1 MSFHALILAAGIT
14 VAAANP
20 ATDIPTFA
28 ESSGHE
34 FGERITVSHQAEA
47 WLRWLDQTSP
57 RLTYQLQGHSW
68 ERRPLMLAIITS
80 PENHARLDE
89 IRDVAQRLNDQRMTQ
104 PSAEQ
109 LARQPVIVWLGGSI
123 HGFELSGTEGLLM
136 LVEDLVHGDD
146 EATRELLQNTVI
158 LLDPM
163 LNPDGRDAFA
173 HHNHQR
179 TGGYINALRE
189 DWANDFTFWE
199 ALSFRTGH
207 YFFDTNRD
215 WFVHTQRETR
225 ERMPTFMA
233 WRPQVAVD
241 AHEMGPDTEFYFD
254 PPNDPVSP
262 FFPEFA
268 TRGFELFGSAHARAF
283 DENNIEYTTRQ
294 MFNYFYPGY
303 TTSWTSYQGAVGM
316 LYEQGSSRG
325 LALERS
331 DGTVRTL
338 LDAARQQYIAAKA
351 AVRAASENRAQLLR
365 DYGAGARAALEDG
378 RRGVRRYFIPASADP
393 QLTRE
398 LAELLQR
405 NGIEVGITREA
416 ANLRG
421 LRDQRG
427 RSVSGSRTLPAGS
440 LVIEAA
446 QPRNRLIRAL
456 MEPHV
461 QIPQAFLD
469 EARAR
474 VDRGENPRFYD
485 ITAYSLPLLFNLP
498 AYSSSDAR
506 APDASRWSA
515 PAAATVPD
523 ASYAWLID
531 GRQAAS
537 VAVAAHMRLNG
548 TRVSVAPMAFS
559 AGGHEYASG
568 TAIIRVGDDREEAR
582 GRLQSLATDYGVEV
596 RGVNTGMASG
606 GLPTVGASE
615 TFSIRAPNV
624 ALLGDHPVQGYSF
637 GFAWYALD
645 QHYGIPTTVLRT
657 RSLGSTPL
665 ESYTTLVIPMLTMAN
680 ELTSQLGESGQDR
693 LKRWVNDG
701 GTLVAI
707 GSGADWVLRTL
718 KLGALRDAYEDQ
730 KDMARVSVPGAFA
743 RAVFDTNAW
752 LASGYGED
760 MPMLVNSDRLW
771 LAPEGPSN
779 PRQRI
784 VARYAPRDSLRVSGH
799 MWEENL
805 ARLPDSVAVY
815 EERIGRGRV
824 ILFAEDPN
832 FRGYFRGADRL
843 FLNAVL
849 LGPSAP

>member
-1 MSFHALILAAGIT
+1 MSIHALILTAGFV
-14 VAAANP
+14 VAATNP
-20 ATDIPTFA
+20 TSDVPTFA
-28 ESSGHE
+28 ESSGHA

-47 WLRWLDQTSP
+47 WLHQLDLTSP

-89 IRDVAQRLNDQRMTQ
+89 IREVAQRLNDPRMTQ
-104 PSAEQ
+104 PTAEQ

-136 LVEDLVHGDD
+136 LVEDLVQNDD
-146 EATRELLQNTVI
+146 ETTRQILQNTVI
-158 LLDPM
+158 LLDPI

-215 WFVHTQRETR
+215 WFAHTQRETR
-225 ERMPTFMA
+225 ERMPTFLA
-233 WRPQVAVD
+233 WRPQVAID

-268 TRGFELFGSAHARAF
+268 TRGFELFGDAHARAF
-283 DENNIEYTTRQ
+283 DQNNVEYTTRQ

-331 DGTVRTL
+331 DGTIRTL
-338 LDAARQQYIAAKA
+338 LDAGRQQYIAAKA
-351 AVRAASENRAQLLR
+351 AVRAASDNRSQLLR
-365 DYGAGARAALEDG
+365 DYAAGARVAVEDG
-378 RRGVRRYFIPASADP
+378 RRGIRRYYIPAGADP

-405 NGIEVGITREA
+405 NGVEVSVTRQS
-416 ANLRG
+416 NTLRG
-421 LRDQRG
+421 LRDERG
-427 RSVSGSRTLPAGS
+427 RNVGSRAIPAGS

-446 QPRNRLIRAL
+446 QPRNRLIRTL

-461 QIPQAFLD
+461 QLPQPFLD
-469 EARAR
+469 QARAR

-506 APDASRWSA
+506 GPDTHTWTAPK
-515 PAAATVPD
+515 ATSVPD
-523 ASYAWLID
+523 AGYAWLVD

-537 VAVAAHMRLNG
+537 VAVAAHMRLTG
-548 TRVSVAPMAFS
+548 TRVSIAPVAFS
-559 AGGHEYASG
+559 AGGHDYASG
-568 TAIIRVGDDREEAR
+568 TVIIRVDDDQAEAKQ
-582 GRLQSLATDYGVEV
+582 RLQALADDYGVEV
-596 RGVNTGMASG
+596 RGVDTGMASG
-606 GLPTVGASE
+606 GLPTVGAAE

-624 ALLGDHPVQGYSF
+624 ALLGDHPVQALSF
-637 GFAWYALD
+637 GFAWHALD
-645 QHYGIPTTVLRT
+645 QHYRIPTTVVRT
-657 RSLGSTPL
+657 RSIGSTPL
-665 ESYTTLVIPMLTMAN
+665 EAYTTLVIPMLTAAP
-680 ELTSQLGESGQDR
+680 ELTTLLGESGQDR
-693 LKRWVNDG
+693 IKRWVNDG

-718 KLGALRDAYEDQ
+718 KLGSLRDAYEDQ
-730 KDMARVSVPGAFA
+730 KDMARVAVPGAFA
-743 RAVFDTNAW
+743 RAVFDSEAW
-752 LASGYGED
+752 MASGYGAD
-760 MPMLVNSDRLW
+760 MPMLVNSDRVW
-771 LAPEGPSN
+771 LAPEGPTS

-784 VARYAPRDSLRVSGH
+784 VARYAPRDSVRVSGH

-805 ARLPDSVAVY
+805 DRLPDSVAVY

-849 LGPSAP
+849 LAPSAP